1 MNEFKPFE
9 GKNEFKPFEGKNAG
23 RRPACRAPVGSPRTR
38 FARLGRPGGSE
49 RGSRTRQKHRKQAS
63 FIPPR
68 RACGL
73 R

>member
-38 FARLGRPGGSE
+38 LGRPGGSE
-49 RGSRTRQKHRKQAS
+49 RGSRTGQKHR
-63 FIPPR
+63 
-68 RACGL
+68 
-73 R
+73 

>member
-49 RGSRTRQKHRKQAS
+49 RGRRTGQKHR
-63 FIPPR
+63 
-68 RACGL
+68 
-73 R
+73 